1 MGKLQVYEKSN
12 RGYKRV
18 SKGYIVIAQNNDTT
32 DYLEQA
38 YALALNLKLTQTIV
52 SNLTVC
58 VDTNT
63 KKLIKTKHRKVFDS
77 IVDIP
82 WQDDA
87 ADAEWKINNKW
98 KYYYMSPYD
107 ETVILDTDMIFPTD
121 VSHWWDIMSQRDVWA
136 TTKVRTYRGE
146 VVTSNFY
153 RKYFAANDL
162 PNVYTA
168 FFYFK
173 KSELASELFAMIE
186 IIFQHWQRMFFKYM
200 PKGKPDWLSG
210 DVAFALAMQILGI
223 EHECIRENID
233 EVPTFVH
240 MKSHIQN
247 IPDTR
252 ISGTWTETL
261 PTYYNTYKDFKIG
274 NFQQLYP
281 FHYVEKDWISNTM
294 IKQMEKDYGTK

>member
-1 MGKLQVYEKSN
+1 MT
-12 RGYKRV
+12 
-18 SKGYIVIAQNNDTT
+18 KGYIVIAQNNDTT

-38 YALALNLKLTQTIV
+38 YALALNLKLTQTV
-52 SNLTVC
+52 VCGLTVC
-58 VDTNT
+58 VDAST
-63 KKLIKTKHRKVFDS
+63 KKLIKAKHKKVFEH

-87 ADAEWKINNKW
+87 DGKAWKINNKW

-121 VSHWWDIMSQRDVWA
+121 VSHWWDIMCQRDVWA

-146 VVTSNFY
+146 VVKSNFY
-153 RKYFAANDL
+153 RKYFAANNL

-173 KSELASELFAMIE
+173 KSELASELFAMVE
-186 IIFQHWQRMFFKYM
+186 LIFQNWERMFFKYM
-200 PKGKPDWLSG
+200 PNGKPDWLSG

-223 EHECIRENID
+223 EHKCTRENID
-233 EVPTFVH
+233 TVPTFIH
-240 MKSHIQN
+240 MKSHVQN

-252 ISGTWTETL
+252 ISETWSETL
-261 PTYYNTYKDFKIG
+261 PTYYNTYSDFKIG

-281 FHYVEKDWISNTM
+281 FHYVEKDWITSNK
-294 IKQMEKDYGTK
+294 IKQLEKDYGKIN

>member
-1 MGKLQVYEKSN
+1 M
-12 RGYKRV
+12 

-63 KKLIKTKHRKVFDS
+63 KKLIKTKHKKVFDS

-153 RKYFAANDL
+153 RKYFAANDYL
-162 PNVYTA
+162 MCIQH
-168 FFYFK
+168 FF
-173 KSELASELFAMIE
+173 
-186 IIFQHWQRMFFKYM
+186 
-200 PKGKPDWLSG
+200 
-210 DVAFALAMQILGI
+210 
-223 EHECIRENID
+223 
-233 EVPTFVH
+233 
-240 MKSHIQN
+240 
-247 IPDTR
+247 
-252 ISGTWTETL
+252 TL
-261 PTYYNTYKDFKIG
+261 KR
-274 NFQQLYP
+274 
-281 FHYVEKDWISNTM
+281 VS
-294 IKQMEKDYGTK
+294 